1 MGEEES
7 GSAYDLLNLPSSIG
21 RGEGLEIDGTSLYDP
36 AAIHRKFIEI
46 DKGRPIRK
54 KPKSNSAYELRA
66 ARDL

>member
-1 MGEEES
+1 MLCSHASGLSCAGEPHP
-7 GSAYDLLNLPSSIG
+7 AQAM
-21 RGEGLEIDGTSLYDP
+21 SLIPLYHP